1 MNRGSD
7 NRKRKLWLRVLAIFL
22 LVACL
27 TVFAAGLML
36 KRGIKLDD
44 FTMGTVTISDF
55 SLQWQNKLEIAIG
68 TITVG
73 EQEDSGLTKKF
84 SLVHKGIR
92 AAHFLGHF
100 FSRLSVK
107 AVRIGSL
114 NGSLHLDGGQEPS
127 FFILSSNDLILRS
140 RLDLKENSLVVDVK
154 DLTSKRFNTKAK
166 GQISLNGGKGYI
178 TGTLLAN
185 LAGVLPVTLDF
196 TADQDQMS
204 FSGKGAGEIN
214 NITPF
219 VDLFGLNNNI
229 QRWITEYL
237 KGSRYNLKI
246 FKGVIP
252 WQDPGLILDTLYAEV
267 RVDDLEYTFAPG
279 DPGLEPIRADYGD
292 VVFSKGVLSII
303 PYNSIFYG
311 QEIREGWVEIAFT
324 SPADII
330 LTVYIKTPARANE
343 DILTLLNH
351 YNISLPFKQKAGE
364 TKVDLVLTINLNKG
378 QVETSGIFLIDKGV
392 IEFGRKNYGVKA
404 ARIELKNSNI
414 NIDGVVSFEELFVA
428 GISGTFEGQSGTG
441 DLDITLDKVSFD
453 TGKSRVTLDESKP
466 RPVIRYHISPDGDS
480 LAGGA
485 SSWNLDSMKLHL
497 GPFTT
502 PFSPDNISVNLPPT
516 MLTHSSGIKSEIS
529 GSFSFKEKKV
539 NIHSDLLNYQVNDL
553 VLQESGLPI
562 SIQYDKELT
571 ISTEKTSRWKVNNV
585 LTTLYP
591 SRFKYGGNILSM
603 INGRISYGDFLDSR
617 ITGYYDNAS
626 KEGTFLLEDLHIKE
640 KDIGDLFGSSK
651 GIPVEISEKD
661 EKLVIRIP
669 ELDLSISTSES
680 KGWSATF
687 HDLAVIHQ
695 RSPLLQQYMV
705 DSGSLT
711 IFSENGKKPY
721 SFTADIPYRY
731 PFLVKDDTPV
741 AHLNISGE
749 ITGSGFNATVN
760 EELQIEYSD
769 QLTISSKDLNFNI
782 PAITSFFKERPKS
795 AVVGSEKKGAIKYTF
810 DATDGSL
817 FFRPGAEIL
826 ADRIHIE
833 NVDDKTIMRLE
844 HGSGYIA
851 FDLREDNFT
860 LEGKKLD
867 HTFMSALV
875 EKAQFDNGQM
885 SMAAKG
891 TFDKFSALFKIENT
905 ILKKMKAMQN
915 VLAFVNTIPA
925 LITFSLPEYNSRGL
939 PLDSVIVGMAVEEG
953 MAVIESFEMDSPEL
967 DIAGSGWVDFPQK
980 QIDMDFNLFTQ
991 ARTNVKK
998 IPLAGYILAGREKRP
1013 SVTLK
1018 VSGDLYDPRVEN
1030 SLLKQAV
1037 TLPLAV
1043 LLRTLALP
1051 IHLVDN
1057 MTDSQDDGENG
1068 KNELNSEKTNEFDS
1082 FHEE

>member
-1 MNRGSD
+1 MSRGSD
-7 NRKRKLWLRVLAIFL
+7 NRKRKLWLRVLSILL

-27 TVFAAGLML
+27 TVFAAGLLL
-36 KRGIKLDD
+36 KKGIKLDD
-44 FTMGTVTISDF
+44 FTIGPAIVSDF
-55 SLQWQNKLEIAIG
+55 SLQWQDKLEIEIG

-73 EQEDSGLTKKF
+73 EQESPGFDKDFNLIG
-84 SLVHKGIR
+84 KGIK
-92 AAHFLGHF
+92 AAEFLGYF
-100 FSRLSVK
+100 FSRISVQDI
-107 AVRIGSL
+107 RIGEL
-114 NGSLHLDGGQEPS
+114 TGSLHLAEGSETS
-127 FFILSSNDLILRS
+127 FFNLTSNDLVLRS
-140 RLDLKENSLVVDVK
+140 TLVLKKNSLAVDIK
-154 DLTSKRFNTKAK
+154 ELTSKRFNSRAK
-166 GQISLNGGKGYI
+166 GQIRLNGGKDHI
-178 TGTLLAN
+178 TGTLSAN
-185 LAGVLPVTLDF
+185 LAGVLPVTLGF
-196 TADQDQMS
+196 TADQDQIS
-204 FSGKGAGEIN
+204 FTGKEDGEIID
-214 NITPF
+214 ITPF
-219 VDLFGLNNNI
+219 VDLFGLDKNI

-237 KGSRYNLKI
+237 HGSRYNLKI

-252 WQDPGLILDTLYAEV
+252 WQNPGLILDTLYAEV

-279 DPGLEPIRADYGD
+279 DPGLEPIKADYGD
-292 VVFSKGVLSII
+292 VVFSKGVLTIV
-303 PYNSIFYG
+303 PYESIFYG
-311 QEIREGWVEIAFT
+311 QEIRGGWVEIEFT

-330 LTVYIKTPARANE
+330 LTVYIKTPARAND
-343 DILTLLNH
+343 DILTLLEY
-351 YNISLPFKQKAGE
+351 YNIPLPFKQKAGE
-364 TKVDLVLTINLNKG
+364 TKVDLVLTINLKKG
-378 QVETSGIFLIDKGV
+378 QVEANGIFLIDKGV
-392 IEFGRKNYGVKA
+392 VEVGRKNYGVKD
-404 ARIELKNSNI
+404 ARIVLKNSNVS
-414 NIDGVVSFEELFVA
+414 IDGIVSFEELVVA

-441 DLDITLDKVSFD
+441 DLDITLDRVSFD

-466 RPVIRYHISPDGDS
+466 DPVIRYHIRPEGDS
-480 LAGGA
+480 LAAGA
-485 SSWNLDSMKLHL
+485 SSWKLDSMNLHL

-502 PFSPDNISVNLPPT
+502 PFSLAELSVNLPPT
-516 MLTHSSGIKSEIS
+516 LLTHSSGIKSEIS

-539 NIHSDLLNYQVNDL
+539 DIHCDLLKYQVNDL
-553 VLQESGLPI
+553 VLEDSVLPI
-562 SIQYDKELT
+562 SVQYDKELT
-571 ISTEKTSRWKVNNV
+571 ISTEKTSRWQVNNV
-585 LTTLYP
+585 LTTLYL
-591 SRFKYGGNILSM
+591 SQFKYGGNIVSM
-603 INGRISYGDFLDSR
+603 INGRISYGDFFDSR
-617 ITGYYDNAS
+617 ITGHYDNAS

-640 KDIGDLFGSSK
+640 KDIGNLFGASK

-687 HDLAVIHQ
+687 HDLAAIHQ

-711 IFSENGKKPY
+711 ISSENGKKPY

-749 ITGSGFNATVN
+749 ISGSGFNAIVN

-769 QLTISSKDLNFNI
+769 QLTITSKDLNFNI
-782 PAITSFFKERPKS
+782 PAITSFLKERPES
-795 AVVGSEKKGAIKYTF
+795 AVVDSEKKRAIKYIF

-833 NVDDKTIMRLE
+833 NVDDKTILRLE
-844 HGSGYIA
+844 HGSGYI
-851 FDLREDNFT
+851 DLDLTGDSFT
-860 LEGKKLD
+860 LEGQKLD

-953 MAVIESFEMDSPEL
+953 TAVIESFEMDSPEL
-967 DIAGSGWVDFPQK
+967 DIAGSGWIDFPKK

-998 IPLAGYILAGREKRP
+998 IPLAGYILAGGEKRP

-1018 VSGDLYDPRVEN
+1018 VSGDLHDPKVEN

-1037 TLPLAV
+1037 TMPYAILV
-1043 LLRTLALP
+1043 RTLALP
-1051 IHLVDN
+1051 FHLVDS
-1057 MTDSQDDGENG
+1057 MTDSHDVGQNG
-1068 KNELNSEKTNEFDS
+1068 KNELNIEKTND
-1082 FHEE
+1082 